1 MSQKYRERKKR
12 KDIVFGQPQD
22 NGNGLEYGPH
32 DQWQCIFFT
41 VSPPFSG
48 PAVPDLAP
56 SLTCRFIPASADCA
70 LYVFRV
76 AARGFFSLI
85 QTLAQLHR

>member
-1 MSQKYRERKKR
+1 MVSNMAHMT
-12 KDIVFGQPQD
+12 
-22 NGNGLEYGPH
+22 NGSVY
-32 DQWQCIFFT
+32 FFT